1 MKITR
6 TNFTRIMSIEDLSKR
21 KAKLQELCL
30 SIGWHGGVWQDAMNE
45 LDRLNKAG
53 IKTALEMAPAK

>member
-6 TNFTRIMSIEDLSKR
+6 TNFSRIMKIEDLPKR

-30 SIGWHGGVWQDAMNE
+30 SVGWHGGVWQEAMNE

-53 IKTALEMAPAK
+53 IKTALEIAHTK